1 LKAGQYLAVPIPRSE
16 GNPVDSKY
24 ARLLGYYIGDGS
36 VSAPN
41 GEKHSTVQ
49 FTLNLNDAGRHEIP
63 QLAQWTTSECLHNLT
78 NQAVVLTCS
87 STEVAERLK
96 KDCGQAERKSVPAL
110 IFNADYGAQMEFLC
124 GWFNSDGWQDKNGL
138 HWSTCDRRRA
148 LDLQL
153 LLAVTGLASSC
164 VRIDHPEDR
173 GIVKGGSGI
182 EYVVNVSN
190 KHSKLFA
197 NRSKASVQELKQGSK
212 LGTFI
217 SGSYLL
223 VMIDEIEYVEE
234 PTTVYN
240 LSVEKDESYT
250 ASLLAVHNCKVAY
263 DICSYCG
270 NRARTR
276 REYCD
281 HLLNSMTDM
290 TKSGHAV
297 FAIND
302 EPNFFD
308 ISKVA
313 RPADRIA
320 WSLRKVA
327 AYELAPIGGAA
338 LAEEF
343 GLTEPSAA
351 LTKSSLAASRQKLAA
366 VEKLSAIEKKVDS
379 VARGE
384 DNPHLKSLLGGL
396 PEGDLPDGE
405 MKKLKGAKLPSALSG
420 LADAKIC
427 LSVKDFMRLVMGSSM
442 DEDTISDLLPSVKGR
457 LPGIFSRAKDSGE
470 SDELASDGAYDAE
483 PTAIPRQIK
492 EMLGSVMGD
501 HSMAEEPVLRRIRIM
516 IIRGGPKHKLETSS
530 EKSAAVS
537 PQAEQ
542 IAREYAKYQLA
553 FVSGADQSLT
563 NELTVLR
570 NFARV

>member
-1 LKAGQYLAVPIPRSE
+1 MLKLVLSNSFDFGMPAASLIDVYSKGIDRCWLEKRAAVLTREIADLVPERGHS
-16 GNPVDSKY
+16 
-24 ARLLGYYIGDGS
+24 YIQLITMGAQEFMGFNRNGDGF
-36 VSAPN
+36 N
-41 GEKHSTVQ
+41 EKRGMFELAEPKKGVDKIIQMSDGLTKYHSTFKKNAHV
-49 FTLNLNDAGRHEIP
+49 FKHHRNDDPAKSIGEIYAEAYNP
-63 QLAQWTTSECLHNLT
+63 EMHRGELIIK
-78 NQAVVLTCS
+78 
-87 STEVAERLK
+87 VA
-96 KDCGQAERKSVPAL
+96 
-110 IFNADYGAQMEFLC
+110 N
-124 GWFNSDGWQDKNGL
+124 
-138 HWSTCDRRRA
+138 
-148 LDLQL
+148 
-153 LLAVTGLASSC
+153 
-164 VRIDHPEDR
+164 DHPDWRDTVEDLAR
-173 GIVKGGSGI
+173 G
-182 EYVVNVSN
+182 
-190 KHSKLFA
+190 
-197 NRSKASVQELKQGSK
+197 
-212 LGTFI
+212 
-217 SGSYLL
+217 
-223 VMIDEIEYVEE
+223 
-234 PTTVYN
+234 
-240 LSVEKDESYT
+240 KDAAFSM
-250 ASLLAVHNCKVAY
+250 ACKVAY

-281 HLLNSMTDM
+281 HLLKDMTDM
-290 TKSGHAV
+290 DKSGHAI

-351 LTKSSLAASRQKLAA
+351 LTRSSLAASRQKLAA

-405 MKKLKGAKLPSALSG
+405 MKKLKGAKLPSALGG

-427 LSVKDFMRLVMGSSM
+427 LSVKDFMRLVMGSST
-442 DEDTISDLLPSVKGR
+442 DEDAISDLLPSVKGR

-470 SDELASDGAYDAE
+470 SDELASDGAYDSE

-501 HSMAEEPVLRRIRIM
+501 HSMAEGPVLRRIRIT
-516 IIRGGPKHKLETSS
+516 IIRGGPKHKLETNS